1 MSNRVIEILCR
12 RDGIDEGEA
21 QALIDEAL
29 QQMEEVQYDPID
41 CEDIMANV
49 LGLEPDY
56 IFDLM
61 L

>member
-1 MSNRVIEILCR
+1 MSDRVIEILCR

-21 QALIDEAL
+21 QALIGEAIK
-29 QQMEEVQYDPID
+29 QMEEVQYEPFA

-56 IFDLM
+56 IFDL
-61 L
+61 LL